1 MGVLKVSYL
10 EWKANDLKHISWC
23 KAITLSDCL
32 ETKGTGNVLKRSKTF
47 TLLCKRIVL
56 GIKLYKPA
64 LNCFSILNDET
75 IQTRPHDAL

>member
-32 ETKGTGNVLKRSKTF
+32 ENKGTGNVLKRSKTF
-47 TLLCKRIVL
+47 TLLWKRIVL

>member
-32 ETKGTGNVLKRSKTF
+32 ENKGTGNVLKRSKTF
-47 TLLCKRIVL
+47 TLLWKRIVL

-64 LNCFSILNDET
+64 LNCFSTLNDET

>member
-23 KAITLSDCL
+23 KAIILSDWL
-32 ETKGTGNVLKRSKTF
+32 ENKGTGNVLKRSKTF